1 MAEYKGIKGF
11 KVQYLDQDPV
21 PAVAGWS
28 AGGNFPGSNEGM
40 GSTGTQTA
48 TLSAGYYN
56 SGSGVTSSFTYNG
69 TSWSPAPSM
78 GTAREQVSNN
88 MTGTQ
93 TSAVIAC
100 GRNATAFGLQATEE
114 YNGFT
119 WSPSGNYPTQ
129 LRDANLFGIQ
139 TAAIAAGG
147 NSANPGVATN
157 VNNSY
162 DGSTWTATGNNNTTA
177 RLGSVS
183 FGIQTAG
190 ILVGGFINSPTPNTY
205 YDNVEEYDG
214 STWTSGGAYPIATTN
229 LRGGGT
235 QTAGIAFGGSSPG
248 IPQTTATNIYN
259 GATWTAGSNMTTARS
274 SFGSAKSGS
283 SALNLAFAGNTG
295 PATTNATEEYVDY
308 SPYAGQTV
316 ENIGQVWYNGT
327 TKALKYTGSA
337 VTGTWSTV
345 ANAPYGASNGYGG
358 AGIQTAGIIFGGY
371 ETSYAPGKTAT
382 YDGSTWTAQPNMPG
396 IFSAGSGGGT
406 QTAAIGAGGTQNGGT
421 PYNFPSVTYKWNGS
435 TWTTGPGVVLYN
447 RGMGGMSGVQTA
459 CIIGTGYNDYAPQ
472 TPDQP
477 LASQSY
483 DGSTWTTSP
492 NMPNSFNRYAQWGT
506 YSAGGL
512 ATGSENVGS
521 PVAASTAFVI
531 WNGSTWSSGNSLNN
545 GRSGASGEGSL
556 TSAVVVGGSP
566 AATELYDGTSWSN
579 GPTNVPTTFTEG
591 SSFGTGTTSLYAGG
605 YTPNTTTTVQQYDQ
619 GTENLIKTITVS

>member
-48 TLSAGYYN
+48 TLSAGYFN
-56 SGSGVTSSFTYNG
+56 AGDGVTSSFTYDG

-88 MTGTQ
+88 MAGTQ

-114 YNGFT
+114 YNGST

-162 DGSTWTATGNNNTTA
+162 DGSTWTATGNDNTTA
-177 RLGSVS
+177 RLSSLS
-183 FGIQTAG
+183 FGTQTAG
-190 ILVGGFINSPTPNTY
+190 ILVGGYINSPTPNTY
-205 YDNVEEYDG
+205 YNNVEEYDG
-214 STWTSGGAYPIATTN
+214 STWTSGGAYPVGTYS

-248 IPQTTATNIYN
+248 IPQTTATNIYD

-295 PATTNATEEYVDY
+295 PAATNATEEYVDY

-316 ENIGQVWYNGT
+316 ENVGQVWYNGT
-327 TKALKYTGSA
+327 TKALKFTDETFTDSWA
-337 VTGTWSTV
+337 TGTALT
-345 ANAPYGASNGYGG
+345 NARTNFNGES
-358 AGIQTAGIIFGGY
+358 I
-371 ETSYAPGKTAT
+371 
-382 YDGSTWTAQPNMPG
+382 
-396 IFSAGSGGGT
+396 GT
-406 QTAAIGAGGTQNGGT
+406 QTAGLAAAGEPPSPPPGGST
-421 PYNFPSVTYKWNGS
+421 STEEYNGS
-435 TWTTGPGVVLYN
+435 TWTTGGNVGTGRAYL
-447 RGMGGMSGVQTA
+447 GGGGTQTA
-459 CIIGTGYNDYAPQ
+459 GLIFAGNIPSTSNA
-472 TPDQP
+472 TEE
-477 LASQSY
+477 Y
-483 DGSTWTTSP
+483 DGASWTAGGTMNTARDELAGNGTQTAGLALGGQTSP
-492 NMPNSFNRYAQWGT
+492 GNPTAVTEEYNGTSWANSNNLNVATKRMGT
-506 YSAGGL
+506 AGIQTAALSFGGANPAYTA
-512 ATGSENVGS
+512 ATEAYDGTSWTVVGS
-521 PVAASTAFVI
+521 MNTARGFPAGAGTQSAALAF
-531 WNGSTWSSGNSLNN
+531 GG
-545 GRSGASGEGSL
+545 GPP
-556 TSAVVVGGSP
+556 VVG
-566 AATELYDGTSWSN
+566 ATELYDGTTW
-579 GPTNVPTTFTEG
+579 TNSPASLNTARRGLTGGGSQAAAFGAGGETATATVANTEEFTI
-591 SSFGTGTTSLYAGG
+591 TGTK
-605 YTPNTTTTVQQYDQ
+605 N
-619 GTENLIKTITVS
+619 IKTVTVS